1 MMAMS
6 DQVNTAPVT
15 HGLRAAATGQKEKMI
30 YSLTGC
36 KCLLEVDCSHWVN
49 DC

>member
-30 YSLTGC
+30 YSLTGASVC
-36 KCLLEVDCSHWVN
+36 WRLIAVTG
-49 DC
+49 